1 MTGQPKVTVVTPV
14 YNGAG
19 FLGEAIESVLA
30 QTYSNWEYIIA
41 DNCSTD
47 ETFAVAR
54 RFAARDRRIRVVRTA
69 PHLPLMQN
77 WNRALS
83 LLSAD
88 TVYTKE
94 LHADDILMPNCLAEM
109 VALLEEYPTAAF
121 ASSYILYGTIVAHL
135 GVPLG
140 ARLLRGQDVIRRTLL
155 GDWYLFGSPSSIM
168 VRTKFARQIGQAFY
182 DERLRHAD
190 VDACYR
196 LLEHHDFGFIHQILS
211 ATRTHPASITNNF
224 TVSYST
230 VALEHF
236 CFLIHYGPKYFDDA
250 TFQREY
256 RVALR
261 RYRRQFARRL
271 VGGGGAPYWRFH
283 RQHLAQFGY
292 RLGPIDAAMGAL
304 AEIALSIVD
313 TRHAARSIR
322 KMTRLIFGDGKPSLE
337 RPPNRGR
344 PLDTDMIAT
353 TMTSRP
359 PLDNATPGEVK

>member
-14 YNGAG
+14 FNGAA

-30 QTYSNWEYIIA
+30 QTYSNWTYIIA
-41 DNCSTD
+41 DNSSTD
-47 ETFAVAR
+47 ATLAVAE

-77 WNRALS
+77 WNRALG
-83 LLSAD
+83 LLPAD

-109 VALLEEYPTAAF
+109 VALLEEFPTAAF
-121 ASSYILYGTIVAHL
+121 AGSYILYGTKIEHL

-140 ARLLRGQDVIRRTLL
+140 SRLLNGHDVIRRTLL

-168 VRTKFARQIGQAFY
+168 VRTKVARQIGHAFY

-196 LLEHHDFGFIHQILS
+196 LLERHQFGFVHQVLS
-211 ATRTHPASITNNF
+211 ATRTHPDSITNTF

-230 VALEHF
+230 IALEHF
-236 CFLIHYGPKYFDDA
+236 CLLKRYGPKYFGEE

-256 RVALR
+256 RIARR
-261 RYRRQFARRL
+261 RYRRQFVRRL
-271 VGGGGAPYWRFH
+271 IGGGGPSYWRFH
-283 RQHLAQFGY
+283 RRHLAQFGY
-292 RLGPIDAAMGAL
+292 RLGAVDAVMGAL

-313 TRHAARSIR
+313 ARHAARSIR
-322 KMTRLIFGDGKPSLE
+322 KIASLIADEARLGIKHYAPQSDRPTR
-337 RPPNRGR
+337 RQ
-344 PLDTDMIAT
+344 
-353 TMTSRP
+353 
-359 PLDNATPGEVK
+359 